1 MKKTLLRRILAAMLV
16 SLTLAGCA
24 SVPSGTPDTDN
35 PSTEAKPAE
44 DTDKPSA
51 DNQSTINNTPVTL
64 AAAGREPQTIALD
77 AAFLQGVNDFSTEL
91 FHRCLVNGEN
101 LVLSPYSVYNLLA
114 VLANGASG
122 DTAAALSDVLGYD
135 NILALDDSLYS
146 AKEALAG
153 TGVTEI
159 ANGIWLNSDVGFTL
173 HDAYAA
179 TVKRYFDAQSTPLS
193 FSDAKSV
200 GEINKWISDA
210 THGMIPETLK
220 ELSPDAAAVLANTVY
235 FNGKWV
241 IPYDEWSVTDD
252 TFHGCSGDTAASFM
266 HSKEYSYFTVDGGV
280 GFTKN
285 YENGYTF
292 VAVLPDGDVY
302 DFASTLSADTLL
314 AARDTANEN
323 REKVIVS
330 LPKFEYDADIPLI
343 DVLSDMGLSS
353 LFSADANLAGIG
365 QDGTGNSAYVSDMFQ
380 KAKIRTD
387 EGGTEAAA
395 VTVAL
400 METTALLPEEPPKE
414 IVFDRPFVYAIL
426 TPEGLPLFLGV
437 LANID

>member
-1 MKKTLLRRILAAMLV
+1 MQKTLFRRILAAMLV

-24 SVPSGTPDTDN
+24 SVPSDTPDTG
-35 PSTEAKPAE
+35 T
-44 DTDKPSA
+44 PSA
-51 DNQSTINNTPVTL
+51 ESKGTGEPGADSKSNADSTPVTL
-64 AAAGREPQTIALD
+64 AAAGREPQTVALD

-91 FHRCLVNGEN
+91 FHKSLTPGKN

-114 VLANGASG
+114 ILANGASG

-135 NILALDDSLYS
+135 DILALDDSLYS
-146 AKEALAG
+146 AKESLAG

-159 ANGIWLNSDVGFTL
+159 ANGIWLNGDIGFTL
-173 HDAYAA
+173 NDDYAA
-179 TVKRYFDAQSTPLS
+179 TVKRYFDAQSMPLS

-200 GEINKWISDA
+200 GEINRWISDA

-220 ELSPDAAAVLANTVY
+220 ELSPDAAAILANTVY

-252 TFHGCSGDTAASFM
+252 TFHGYAGDTTASFM

-280 GFTKN
+280 GFTKE

-292 VAVLPDGDVY
+292 IAVLPDDDVY
-302 DFASTLSADTLL
+302 DFAAALSVDTLL

-323 REKVIVS
+323 REKVLVS
-330 LPKFEYDADIPLI
+330 LPKFDYDADIPLA
-343 DVLSDMGLSS
+343 DTLSDMGLSA
-353 LFSADANLAGIG
+353 LFSPGVNLTGIG
-365 QDGTGNSAYVSDMFQ
+365 EDGAGNSAYVSDMFQ

-395 VTVAL
+395 VTVAVMECMSL
-400 METTALLPEEPPKE
+400 MPEEPKE

>member
-1 MKKTLLRRILAAMLV
+1 MKKTLFRRILAAMLV

-24 SVPSGTPDTDN
+24 SVPSDTPDTDN
-35 PSTEAKPAE
+35 PAAKAK
-44 DTDKPSA
+44 DTDKPAA
-51 DNQSTINNTPVTL
+51 DAKSDTQSLP
-64 AAAGREPQTIALD
+64 AAERDPQTVALD
-77 AAFLQGVNDFSTEL
+77 AAFLQGVNDFSTKL
-91 FHRCLVNGEN
+91 FHKSLVNGKN

-114 VLANGASG
+114 VLANGAAG

-135 NILALDDSLYS
+135 DILALNDSLYS
-146 AKEALAG
+146 AKEALAA

-173 HDAYAA
+173 HDEYTAM
-179 TVKRYFDAQSTPLS
+179 VKRYFDAQSMPLS

-200 GEINKWISDA
+200 VEINKWISDA

-220 ELSPDAAAVLANTVY
+220 ELPPDAAAVLANTVY

-241 IPYDEWSVTDD
+241 IPYDEWSVTSD
-252 TFHGCSGDTAASFM
+252 TFHGFSGDTTASFM
-266 HSKEYSYFTVDGGV
+266 HSQEYSYFTVDDGV

-302 DFASTLSADTLL
+302 DFAGSLSADTLL

-323 REKVIVS
+323 RENVLVS
-330 LPKFEYDADIPLI
+330 LPKFDYDADIPLA
-343 DVLSDMGLSS
+343 DTLSDMGLSA
-353 LFSADANLAGIG
+353 LFAPGLGLAGLG
-365 QDGTGNSAYVSDMFQ
+365 EDSAGNSAYVSDMFQ

-395 VTVAL
+395 VTVAVMECTSL
-400 METTALLPEEPPKE
+400 MPEEPKE

>member
-1 MKKTLLRRILAAMLV
+1 MKNTLFRRILAAMLV
-16 SLTLAGCA
+16 SITLAGCA
-24 SVPSGTPDTDN
+24 SMPSDTPDTDN
-35 PSTEAKPAE
+35 PSAETKPA
-44 DTDKPSA
+44 A
-51 DNQSTINNTPVTL
+51 GNQSNTGSEPAAL
-64 AAAGREPQTIALD
+64 AAANREPQSVALD

-91 FHRCLVNGEN
+91 FHKSLVNGEN

-122 DTAAALSDVLGYD
+122 DTAEALSAALGYD
-135 NILALDDSLYS
+135 DILALDDSLYS
-146 AKEALAG
+146 ARESLAE

-173 HDAYAA
+173 RDEYAD
-179 TVKRYFDAQSTPLS
+179 TVKRYFDAQSMPLS
-193 FSDAKSV
+193 FSDTGAIGK
-200 GEINKWISDA
+200 INQWISDT
-210 THGMIPETLK
+210 THGMIQKALQ
-220 ELSPDAAAVLANTVY
+220 ELSPAAAAVLANTVY

-241 IPYDEWSVTDD
+241 TPYDEWSVTDD
-252 TFHGCSGDTAASFM
+252 TFHGCSGDTTASFM
-266 HSKEYSYFTVDGGV
+266 HSNEYSYFTVDGGV

-302 DFASTLSADTLL
+302 DFAGSLSADTLL

-323 REKVIVS
+323 QEKVIVS
-330 LPKFEYDADIPLI
+330 LPKFEYDADIPLL
-343 DVLSDMGLSS
+343 DVLSDMGLSA
-353 LFSADANLAGIG
+353 LFSPEAELTGIG
-365 QDGTGNSAYVSDMFQ
+365 KDGAGNSAYVSDMFQ

-395 VTVAL
+395 VTVAVMECTSL
-400 METTALLPEEPPKE
+400 MPEEPKE

-426 TPEGLPLFLGV
+426 TPEGLPLFMGV
-437 LANID
+437 LANIE

>member
-1 MKKTLLRRILAAMLV
+1 MKKTLFRRILAAMLV

-24 SVPSGTPDTDN
+24 SVPSDTPDTDN
-35 PSTEAKPAE
+35 PSLETKPAG
-44 DTDKPSA
+44 DTDKPAA
-51 DNQSTINNTPVTL
+51 DNHSNTDSTPVTL
-64 AAAGREPQTIALD
+64 AAAGREPQTVAHD
-77 AAFLQGVNDFSTEL
+77 VAFLQGVNDFSTEL
-91 FHRCLVNGEN
+91 FHRCLANGKN

-135 NILALDDSLYS
+135 DILALDDSLYS

-193 FSDAKSV
+193 FSNANSV

-210 THGMIPETLK
+210 THGVIPETLK
-220 ELSPDAAAVLANTVY
+220 ELPADAAAVLANTVY

-252 TFHGCSGDTAASFM
+252 TFHGCSGDTTASFM

-302 DFASTLSADTLL
+302 DFAGSLSADTLL

-323 REKVIVS
+323 QEKVIVS
-330 LPKFEYDADIPLI
+330 LPKFEYDADIPLL
-343 DVLSDMGLSS
+343 DVLSDMGLSA
-353 LFSADANLAGIG
+353 LFSPEAELTGIG
-365 QDGTGNSAYVSDMFQ
+365 EDGTGNSAYVSNMFQ

-400 METTALLPEEPPKE
+400 LETTALIEEPPKE
-414 IVFDRPFVYAIL
+414 IMFDRPFVYAIL

>member
-1 MKKTLLRRILAAMLV
+1 MKKTLFRRILAAMLV

-24 SVPSGTPDTDN
+24 SVPSNTPDTDN
-35 PSTEAKPAE
+35 PAAEAK
-44 DTDKPSA
+44 DTDKHAA
-51 DNQSTINNTPVTL
+51 DAKPDTQSLP
-64 AAAGREPQTIALD
+64 AAGRDPQTVALD
-77 AAFLQGVNDFSTEL
+77 AAFLQGVNDFSTKL
-91 FHRCLVNGEN
+91 FHKSLVNGKN

-114 VLANGASG
+114 VLANGAAG
-122 DTAAALSDVLGYD
+122 DTAAALSAVLGYD
-135 NILALDDSLYS
+135 DILTLDDSLYS
-146 AKEALAG
+146 AKEALAA

-173 HDAYAA
+173 HDEYTAM
-179 TVKRYFDAQSTPLS
+179 VKRYFDAQSTPLS

-220 ELSPDAAAVLANTVY
+220 ELTPGAAAVLANTVY

-241 IPYDEWSVTDD
+241 IPYDEWSVTSD
-252 TFHGCSGDTAASFM
+252 TFHGFSGDTTASFM

-302 DFASTLSADTLL
+302 DFAGSLSADTLL

-323 REKVIVS
+323 QDKVIVS
-330 LPKFEYDADIPLI
+330 LPKFEYDADIPLL
-343 DVLSDMGLSS
+343 DVLSDMGLSA
-353 LFSADANLAGIG
+353 LFSPEAELIGIG
-365 QDGTGNSAYVSDMFQ
+365 EDGAGNSAYVSDMFQ

-395 VTVAL
+395 VTVAVMECTSL
-400 METTALLPEEPPKE
+400 MPEEPKE

>member
-1 MKKTLLRRILAAMLV
+1 MKKTLFRRILAAMLV
-16 SLTLAGCA
+16 SLTLVGCA
-24 SVPSGTPDTDN
+24 SVPSDTPDTDN
-35 PSTEAKPAE
+35 AAAKEKDTDAEAR
-44 DTDKPSA
+44 DTDKPAANPAS
-51 DNQSTINNTPVTL
+51 DTPVLL
-64 AAAGREPQTIALD
+64 AANRDPQTVALD

-91 FHRCLVNGEN
+91 FHKSLTPGKN

-114 VLANGASG
+114 ILANGASG

-135 NILALDDSLYS
+135 DILTLDDSLYS
-146 AKEALAG
+146 AKEALAA

-179 TVKRYFDAQSTPLS
+179 TVQRYFNAQSMPLS

-200 GEINKWISDA
+200 GEINRWISDA

-252 TFHGCSGDTAASFM
+252 TFHGYSGDTTASFM

-292 VAVLPDGDVY
+292 VAVLPDDDVY
-302 DFASTLSADTLL
+302 AFAGSLSADTLL
-314 AARDTANEN
+314 AARDTANQN
-323 REKVIVS
+323 QEKVIVS
-330 LPKFEYDADIPLI
+330 LPKFEYEADIPLLAT
-343 DVLSDMGLSS
+343 LSDMGLSA
-353 LFSADANLAGIG
+353 LFSPDANLTGIG
-365 QDGTGNSAYVSDMFQ
+365 EDGAGNSAYVSDMFQ

-395 VTVAL
+395 VTVGVMECMSL
-400 METTALLPEEPPKE
+400 MPEEPKE

>member
-1 MKKTLLRRILAAMLV
+1 MKKTLFRRILAAMLV

-24 SVPSGTPDTDN
+24 SVPSDTPDTDN
-35 PSTEAKPAE
+35 PAAKAK
-44 DTDKPSA
+44 DTDKPAA
-51 DNQSTINNTPVTL
+51 DAKSDTQSLP
-64 AAAGREPQTIALD
+64 AAERDPQTVTLD
-77 AAFLQGVNDFSTEL
+77 AAFLQGVNDFSTKL
-91 FHRCLVNGEN
+91 FHKSLVNGKN

-114 VLANGASG
+114 VLANGAAG

-135 NILALDDSLYS
+135 DILALDDSLYS
-146 AKEALAG
+146 AKEALAA

-173 HDAYAA
+173 HDEYAA
-179 TVKRYFDAQSTPLS
+179 MVKRYFDAQSTPLS

-241 IPYDEWSVTDD
+241 IPYDEWSVTSD
-252 TFHGCSGDTAASFM
+252 TFHGFSGDTTASFM

-292 VAVLPDGDVY
+292 VAVLPDR
-302 DFASTLSADTLL
+302 SPPTHCS
-314 AARDTANEN
+314 
-323 REKVIVS
+323 
-330 LPKFEYDADIPLI
+330 PH
-343 DVLSDMGLSS
+343 
-353 LFSADANLAGIG
+353 GIR
-365 QDGTGNSAYVSDMFQ
+365 QT
-380 KAKIRTD
+380 KIR
-387 EGGTEAAA
+387 
-395 VTVAL
+395 
-400 METTALLPEEPPKE
+400 K
-414 IVFDRPFVYAIL
+414 R
-426 TPEGLPLFLGV
+426 
-437 LANID
+437 

>member
-1 MKKTLLRRILAAMLV
+1 MKKTLFRRILAAMLV

-24 SVPSGTPDTDN
+24 SVPSDTPDTDN
-35 PSTEAKPAE
+35 PAAKAK
-44 DTDKPSA
+44 DTDKPAA
-51 DNQSTINNTPVTL
+51 DAKSDTQSLP
-64 AAAGREPQTIALD
+64 AAERDPQTVALD
-77 AAFLQGVNDFSTEL
+77 AAFLQGVNDFSTKL
-91 FHRCLVNGEN
+91 FHKSLVNGKN

-114 VLANGASG
+114 VLANGAAG

-135 NILALDDSLYS
+135 DILALNDSLYS
-146 AKEALAG
+146 AKEALAA

-173 HDAYAA
+173 HDEYTAM
-179 TVKRYFDAQSTPLS
+179 VKRYFDAQSMPLS

-200 GEINKWISDA
+200 VEINKWISDA

-220 ELSPDAAAVLANTVY
+220 ELPPDAAAVLANTVY

-241 IPYDEWSVTDD
+241 IPYDEWSVTSD
-252 TFHGCSGDTAASFM
+252 TFHGFSGDTTASFM
-266 HSKEYSYFTVDGGV
+266 HSQEYSYFTVDDGV

-302 DFASTLSADTLL
+302 DFAGSLSADTLL

-323 REKVIVS
+323 RENVLVS
-330 LPKFEYDADIPLI
+330 LPKFDYDADIPLA
-343 DVLSDMGLSS
+343 DTLSDMGLSA
-353 LFSADANLAGIG
+353 LFAPGLGLAGLG
-365 QDGTGNSAYVSDMFQ
+365 EDSAGNSAYVSDMFQ

-395 VTVAL
+395 VTVGVMECTSL
-400 METTALLPEEPPKE
+400 MPEEPKE

>member
-1 MKKTLLRRILAAMLV
+1 MQKTLFRRILAAMLV

-24 SVPSGTPDTDN
+24 SVPSNTPGTGTP
-35 PSTEAKPAE
+35 AAE
-44 DTDKPSA
+44 SKGTGEPGEDSKSNA
-51 DNQSTINNTPVTL
+51 DSTPVTL
-64 AAAGREPQTIALD
+64 AAAGREPQTVALD

-91 FHRCLVNGEN
+91 FHKSLANGKN
-101 LVLSPYSVYNLLA
+101 LVLSPYSVYTLLA
-114 VLANGASG
+114 VLANGATG
-122 DTAAALSDVLGYD
+122 ETADALSAVLGYD
-135 NILALDDSLYS
+135 DILTLDDNLYS

-159 ANGIWLNSDVGFTL
+159 ANGIWLNGDIGFTL
-173 HDAYAA
+173 NDDYAA
-179 TVKRYFDAQSTPLS
+179 TVKRYFNAQSMPLS

-241 IPYDEWSVTDD
+241 TPYDEWSVTDD
-252 TFHGCSGDTAASFM
+252 TFHGYAGNTTASFM
-266 HSKEYSYFTVDGGV
+266 HSKEYSYFTIDGGV
-280 GFTKN
+280 GFTKE

-292 VAVLPDGDVY
+292 IAVLPDDDVY
-302 DFASTLSADTLL
+302 DFAAALSVDSLL

-323 REKVIVS
+323 REKVLVS
-330 LPKFEYDADIPLI
+330 LPKFDYDADIPLV
-343 DVLSDMGLSS
+343 DTLSDMGLSA
-353 LFSADANLAGIG
+353 LFAPGMGLAGLG
-365 QDGTGNSAYVSDMFQ
+365 EDSAGNSAYVSDMFQ

-400 METTALLPEEPPKE
+400 LETTALMPEEPKE

-437 LANID
+437 LADNG

>member
-1 MKKTLLRRILAAMLV
+1 MKKTLFRRILAAMLV

-24 SVPSGTPDTDN
+24 SVPSDTPDTDN
-35 PSTEAKPAE
+35 PSAETKPSG

-51 DNQSTINNTPVTL
+51 DNHSNTDNTPVTL
-64 AAAGREPQTIALD
+64 AAAGREPQTVALD

-91 FHRCLVNGEN
+91 FHRCLVNGKN

-135 NILALDDSLYS
+135 DILALDDSLYS

-179 TVKRYFDAQSTPLS
+179 TVKRYFDAQSTLLS

-220 ELSPDAAAVLANTVY
+220 ELSADAAAVLANTVY

-252 TFHGCSGDTAASFM
+252 TFHGCSGDTTASFM
-266 HSKEYSYFTVDGGV
+266 HSKEYSYFTMDGGV

-330 LPKFEYDADIPLI
+330 LPKFEYDADIPLL

-353 LFSADANLAGIG
+353 LFSANANLSGIG
-365 QDGTGNSAYVSDMFQ
+365 EDGAGNSAYVSDMFQ

-400 METTALLPEEPPKE
+400 LETTALLPEEPPKE

>member
-1 MKKTLLRRILAAMLV
+1 M
-16 SLTLAGCA
+16 
-24 SVPSGTPDTDN
+24 PSDTPDTDN
-35 PSTEAKPAE
+35 PAAEAK
-44 DTDKPSA
+44 DTDKPAA
-51 DNQSTINNTPVTL
+51 DAKSDTQSLP
-64 AAAGREPQTIALD
+64 AEGRDPQTVALD
-77 AAFLQGVNDFSTEL
+77 AAFLQGVNDFSTKL
-91 FHRCLVNGEN
+91 FHKSLVNGKN

-114 VLANGASG
+114 VLANGAAG

-135 NILALDDSLYS
+135 DILTFDDSLYS
-146 AKEALAG
+146 AKEALAA

-173 HDAYAA
+173 HDEYAA
-179 TVKRYFDAQSTPLS
+179 MVKRYFGAQSTPLS
-193 FSDAKSV
+193 FSDEKSV
-200 GEINKWISDA
+200 DEINKWISDA
-210 THGMIPETLK
+210 THGMIPKT
-220 ELSPDAAAVLANTVY
+220 
-235 FNGKWV
+235 
-241 IPYDEWSVTDD
+241 
-252 TFHGCSGDTAASFM
+252 FM

-302 DFASTLSADTLL
+302 DFAGSLSADTLL

-323 REKVIVS
+323 QEKVIVS
-330 LPKFEYDADIPLI
+330 LPKFEYDADIPLL
-343 DVLSDMGLSS
+343 DVLSDMGLSA
-353 LFSADANLAGIG
+353 LFSPEAELTGIG
-365 QDGTGNSAYVSDMFQ
+365 EDGAGNSAYVSDMFQ

-395 VTVAL
+395 VTVAVMECTSL
-400 METTALLPEEPPKE
+400 MPEEPKE